1 MGQPLNKKRLK
12 VMMGP
17 RQHAFFE
24 GAIILR
30 MRTTTSPKQWQPR
43 TAASAL
49 LGLISM
55 AKPSDPLWTQSTL
68 QSP

>member
-1 MGQPLNKKRLK
+1 MLYDTGKLCFVIMGQPLNKKRLK

-17 RQHAFFE
+17 RQHALFE

-30 MRTTTSPKQWQPR
+30 MRTTTSPKQWQPQ
-43 TAASAL
+43 TAASVL

-55 AKPSDPLWTQSTL
+55 A
-68 QSP
+68 